1 VLLEEINM
9 NHQISL
15 TAYLAAF
22 VAELVQTGIKDV
34 VVSPGSRSTPMAMVM
49 AEHPEINIHIHV
61 DERSAAFFALGIA
74 KVTNKPVAILCTSG
88 TAAANYFPAIIEAR
102 YSRVPLLV
110 LTADRPHEL
119 REVGAPQ
126 AIDQIHLYGQHV
138 KWFADMA
145 LPESSTEIIRYAR
158 TVGARAAAIASQA
171 PAGPVHLN
179 FPFREPLIPKLD
191 EDIFQLEERPMGYVK
206 VRNGEITIHEDELK
220 EISLKLNGYNNGII
234 VCGNIADDRFAQ
246 AVTDL
251 SEMLKFPILADPLS
265 QLRSGQH
272 HLENIVETYDTFLR
286 NEDAKVYLKPD
297 VILRFGAM
305 PLSKALT
312 IFLKENHQAEQF
324 VIDGA
329 GGWRD
334 PSSLSTEMIYC
345 NETFFCEKVVAFSE
359 TRTSGEFLEK
369 WLAVNDLTK
378 ENMALIKDSQQL
390 SEGRLFYELADM
402 LPEGATLFVGNS
414 MPIRDLD
421 SFFHNNSKSIKVIAN
436 RGANG
441 IDGTVSTAIGA
452 SLYSQP
458 LYLVLGDLTFFH
470 DLNGLIASKL
480 YNIDVKI
487 IVVNNNGGGIFSF
500 LPQSEHPKH
509 FELLFG
515 TPLNLDFEHAVKMFN
530 GNFTRIKD
538 WEHLQE
544 LMNLSTEVK
553 GLNVYEVVTNR
564 ESNLVEHRDFW
575 RIVSEEISNFVKGAD

>member
-1 VLLEEINM
+1 M
-9 NHQISL
+9 DHQVSL

-74 KVTNKPVAILCTSG
+74 KTTNKPVAILCTSG
-88 TAAANYFPAIIEAR
+88 TAAANYFPAIVEAH

-126 AIDQIHLYGQHV
+126 AINQIHLYGQHV

-145 LPESSTEIIRYAR
+145 LPENSDEIIRYAR
-158 TVGARAAAIASQA
+158 TVCARAAAIAMQA

-179 FPFREPLIPKLD
+179 FPFREPLIPKL
-191 EDIFQLEERPMGYVK
+191 EEGIFQLEERPMGYVK
-206 VRNGEITIHEDELK
+206 VRNGELTISEDEFR
-220 EISLKLNGYNNGII
+220 EIASKLSEYKNGII
-234 VCGNIADDRFAQ
+234 VCGDITDEQFAQ
-246 AVTDL
+246 AVTEL
-251 SEMLKFPILADPLS
+251 SSALNFPILADPLS
-265 QLRSGQH
+265 QLRSGKHQ
-272 HLENIVETYDTFLR
+272 LENIVETYDTFLR
-286 NEDAKVYLKPD
+286 NEDAKTFLKPD

-305 PLSKALT
+305 PVSKALT
-312 IFLKENHQAEQF
+312 IFLKENHHAEQF
-324 VIDGA
+324 VIDGG

-334 PSSLSTEMIYC
+334 PASLSTEMIFC
-345 NETFFCEKVVAFSE
+345 HETYFCERLVASIDK
-359 TRTSGEFLEK
+359 RQSANFLEK
-369 WLAVNDLTK
+369 WQKINNLTK
-378 ENMALIKDSQQL
+378 ENMSLIRDYQKL
-390 SEGRLFYELADM
+390 SEGRLFYQLAEM

-421 SFFHNNSKSIKVIAN
+421 SFFLNNHKSIKVRAN

-441 IDGTVSTAIGA
+441 IDGTVSTALGA
-452 SLYSQP
+452 ALYSQP

-470 DLNGLIASKL
+470 DLNGLVAAKL
-480 YNIDVKI
+480 YGIDIRI

-500 LPQSEHPKH
+500 LPQSQHPKN

-515 TPLNLDFEHAVKMFN
+515 TPLNLEFEHAVTMFN
-530 GNFTRIKD
+530 GNYTKVKD
-538 WEHLQE
+538 WDHLGE
-544 LMNLSTEVK
+544 LMNTSSDSN

-564 ESNLVEHRDFW
+564 ESNLSEHREFW
-575 RIVSEEISNFVKGAD
+575 RIVSQEISNFVKGLH

>member
-1 VLLEEINM
+1 M
-9 NHQISL
+9 NHQVSL

-22 VAELVQTGIKDV
+22 VVELVQTGIKDV

-74 KVTNKPVAILCTSG
+74 KAANKPVAILCTSG

-145 LPESSTEIIRYAR
+145 LPENRDEIIRYAR

-191 EDIFQLEERPMGYVK
+191 EEIFELKERPAGYVN
-206 VRNGEITIHEDELK
+206 VRNGELTVREDEFR
-220 EISLKLNGYNNGII
+220 EISQKLDGYKKGII
-234 VCGNIADDRFAQ
+234 VCGNIADNRFAQ
-246 AVTDL
+246 AVTEL
-251 SEMLKFPILADPLS
+251 SAALKFPVLADPLS
-265 QLRSGQH
+265 QLRSGLH
-272 HLENIVETYDTFLR
+272 PLENIVDAYDTFLR
-286 NEDAKVYLKPD
+286 NEDAKEYLKPD
-297 VILRFGAM
+297 VIVRFGAM
-305 PLSKALT
+305 PVSKALT

-334 PSSLSTEMIYC
+334 PATLSTEMIFC
-345 NETFFCEKVVAFSE
+345 NETIFCEQLASLTE
-359 TRTSGEFLEK
+359 TRESTEFMDK
-369 WLAVNDLTK
+369 WQEINELTK
-378 ENMALIKDSQQL
+378 ANMALIKDSQML
-390 SEGRLFYELADM
+390 SEGRLFYQLAEM
-402 LPEGATLFVGNS
+402 LPEEATLFVGNS

-421 SFFHNNSKSIKVIAN
+421 SFFLNNHKSIKVMAN

-441 IDGTVSTAIGA
+441 IDGTVSTALGA
-452 SLYSQP
+452 ALYSQP

-470 DLNGLIASKL
+470 DLNGMIAAKL
-480 YNIDVKI
+480 YSLDIRI

-500 LPQSEHPKH
+500 LPQSQHPKN

-515 TPLNLDFEHAVKMFN
+515 TPLNLEFEHAVSMFS
-530 GNFTRIKD
+530 GNYTKVKD
-538 WEHLQE
+538 WEHLRE
-544 LMNLSTEVK
+544 LMNKSNEVK

-564 ESNLVEHRDFW
+564 DSNLTQHREFW
-575 RIVSEEISNFVKGAD
+575 RVVSQEISNFVKGIQ

>member
-1 VLLEEINM
+1 M
-9 NHQISL
+9 NHQESL

-22 VAELVQTGIKDV
+22 VSELVQTGLMDV

-49 AEHPEINIHIHV
+49 AEHPEINLHIHV

-88 TAAANYFPAIIEAR
+88 TAAANYYPAIIEAR

-158 TVGARAAAIASQA
+158 TIGARAAAIASQA

-191 EDIFQLEERPMGYVK
+191 EDIFQLIERPTGYVK
-206 VRNGEITIHEDELK
+206 VRNGELTIREDEIK
-220 EISLKLNGYNNGII
+220 DISLKLKGYKKGII

-246 AVTDL
+246 AVTHL
-251 SEMLKFPILADPLS
+251 SDMLKFPILADPLS

-272 HLENIVETYDTFLR
+272 PLENIVETYDTFLR

-345 NETFFCEKVVAFSE
+345 NETIFCEQMLAFSE
-359 TRTSGEFLEK
+359 KRTSSEFLEN
-369 WLAVNDLTK
+369 WLAVNHLTK
-378 ENMALIKDSQQL
+378 ANMALIKDSQQL
-390 SEGRLFYELADM
+390 SEGRLFYQLADM

-421 SFFHNNSKSIKVIAN
+421 SFFLNNQKSIKVIAN

-441 IDGTVSTAIGA
+441 IDGTVSTALGA
-452 SLYSQP
+452 GLYSKP

-480 YNIDVKI
+480 YGIDVKI

-500 LPQSEHPKH
+500 LPQSQHPKH

-515 TPLNLDFEHAVKMFN
+515 TPLNLDFEHAVRMFN
-530 GNFTRIKD
+530 GDFTRITD

-544 LMNLSTEVK
+544 LMRHSTDVK

-564 ESNLVEHRDFW
+564 ESNLAEHREFW
-575 RIVSEEISNFVKGAD
+575 RIVSEEISNFVKGVR